1 MAPFG
6 VFFET
11 QDLPAPVIVGAE
23 IHTETQSNKAR
34 RHFAEG
40 SRREAIKTKHK
51 NESISTEAEGT
62 QQYHYIRKKHHRKA
76 VKCIKYARPISKCS
90 EMIVR

>member
-1 MAPFG
+1 MAPFA
-6 VFFET
+6 VLRDT
-11 QDLPAPVIVGAE
+11 RLPAPVIVGAE
-23 IHTETQSNKAR
+23 IHTETQSGK
-34 RHFAEG
+34 HAEG